1 MAETHL
7 PVLTRT
13 LSDQLAESVR
23 TPLPAYTPRRT
34 FGRVRLP
41 GKATAIVGMRRAG
54 KTTFL
59 HQLRR
64 ERIARGAA
72 RERVPYLSFED
83 ERLAGLDA
91 SHLGGLVNEYHRRFP
106 GSPGAAE
113 AAVTW
118 CFDEIQLVPG
128 WERFVRRLIDTE
140 QCEVFVTGSSAALL
154 SREIATALRGRAWQV
169 LIHPFSFEEALRH
182 REGIYPG
189 GSEPGPGAEAEARA
203 EAEAEVTA
211 ATARMTGS
219 DRLRLERAL
228 LDWLEAG
235 GFPEVQGLDAATRR
249 RLLRDY
255 VDVAMLRDVV
265 ERHEVRN
272 VAGLRWLVRHLLGNA
287 GSPFSVEKFHR
298 ALRSQ
303 GIAIARDTLHQLLS
317 HLEDCFLVRI
327 VWMESASERQRMVNP
342 RKAYPVDPGLIPV
355 FDRTGRANTGHALET
370 AVLVELERRGFEVT
384 YLRTPEGYEVDF
396 LARAEDGGME
406 LIQVCADL
414 SDPATAARELRALAA
429 GGALFPTARKRL
441 LTLTRD
447 GLPAETPA
455 DVEAQSACEWLLA
468 PPSPPPS

>member
-1 MAETHL
+1 MAETSL
-7 PVLTRT
+7 PRLTRIFGE
-13 LSDQLAESVR
+13 LLAASVR
-23 TPLPAYTPRRT
+23 TPLPAHTRRRI
-34 FGRVRLP
+34 FGPAGLP

-59 HQLRR
+59 HQLRHERIERGVPR
-64 ERIARGAA
+64 ERL
-72 RERVPYLSFED
+72 PYLSFED

-91 SHLGGLVNEYHRRFP
+91 SRLGGLVNEYHRRFP
-106 GSPGAAE
+106 GPDGTD

-128 WERFVRRLIDTE
+128 WERFVRRLLDGGRA
-140 QCEVFVTGSSAALL
+140 EVFLTGSSAALL

-182 REGIYPG
+182 R
-189 GSEPGPGAEAEARA
+189 GSPGPEGPGSGA
-203 EAEAEVTA
+203 A
-211 ATARMTGS
+211 ASLADLGPSWR
-219 DRLRLERAL
+219 ERAL

-235 GFPEVQGLDAATRR
+235 GFPEVQGLDAATRQ

-272 VAGLRWLVRHLLGNA
+272 VAGLRWLLRHLLGNA
-287 GSPFSVEKFHR
+287 GSPFSVEKFHG
-298 ALRSQ
+298 ALKSQ

-317 HLEDCFLVRI
+317 HLEDCFVVRV
-327 VWMESASERQRMVNP
+327 VWMESNSERQRMVNP

-396 LARAEDGGME
+396 LARAPGGGME
-406 LIQVCADL
+406 LVQVCADL

-429 GGALFPTARKRL
+429 GGLLFPRARKRL
-441 LTLTRD
+441 LALTRD
-447 GLPAETPA
+447 GLPAEAPA
-455 DVEAQSACEWLLA
+455 DVEVQAAWEWLLA
-468 PPSPPPS
+468 PPQGAQAAEVEGCRDA